1 MPVDLEPRTL
11 ELRDYLR
18 VIRRFKWTIALTV
31 VLCVAAALAL
41 SFREEPKYTA
51 ISSLVIT
58 PELAETLLNPSAG
71 NPNGGGAPE
80 NAARVIATE
89 MQIMSSPPVVK
100 AVTEELGY
108 SPEGVTFE
116 SVPNTDIIHISVTG
130 TDPERAAETANVY
143 AETYIDQSREQ
154 DIDEAR
160 AAIDQVQGEVLRLA
174 ERITPLEADLGLN
187 PPAPPEEGQRG
198 PTDPREIELA
208 RLEGQRNS
216 YLLEVEQLQTAITA
230 TQQGGPDIF
239 AEASVPDDPINK
251 TPVRNGVAGL
261 ALGILLGVALAFLR
275 EYLDDSVKTK
285 EDLERASGLTVVG
298 LIPEL
303 PDWKNRKATPLVAM
317 AQPRSHASEAYRTVR
332 TSLEF
337 LGLDH
342 PITSV
347 QVTSALA
354 AEGKTTT
361 LSNLAT
367 TFAKGGQ
374 RVIVLCCDLR
384 RPRVH
389 EFFGLDNRVGFTSIL
404 LGETPLS
411 DAIQDVPA
419 DGLPLRLVAS
429 GPLPPNPAEL
439 LSSNR
444 AASVIEALHERCD
457 LLLIDSPPVVPVT
470 DALVL
475 AGLVDAVLL
484 VGDSGSTTKRSLGR
498 AVELLRQ
505 VDAPLVGAVLNGV
518 GSRTEYGY
526 EYGKEYYAYHAE
538 PGRKRGG
545 GRAAPNGRTRGS
557 KKTRVPSP

>member
-1 MPVDLEPRTL
+1 MPVDPEPRTL
-11 ELRDYLR
+11 ELRDYFR
-18 VIRRFKWTIALTV
+18 VIRRFKWTIAVTV

-41 SFREEPKYTA
+41 SFRETPKYRAAARLITTPDL
-51 ISSLVIT
+51 SESLFT
-58 PELAETLLNPSAG
+58 QGLNPS
-71 NPNGGGAPE
+71 GGGGP
-80 NAARVIATE
+80 NQVSARAIATE
-89 MQIMSSPPVVK
+89 IQVMSSPRVVE
-100 AVTEELGY
+100 AVTEELGRDPGDVGF
-108 SPEGVTFE
+108 S
-116 SVPNTDIIHISVTG
+116 SISDTDIIQILVES
-130 TDPERAAETANVY
+130 TDAERAAETANAY
-143 AETYIDQSREQ
+143 ASTYIDLRKEEDVNELLDAIETVQVEIDALTSR
-154 DIDEAR
+154 IDPIA
-160 AAIDQVQGEVLRLA
+160 
-174 ERITPLEADLGLN
+174 ADLAAN
-187 PPAPPEEGQRG
+187 PPIVVEGPART
-198 PTDPREIELA
+198 TDPRELEFA
-208 RLEGQRNS
+208 RLDSQRS
-216 YLLEVEQLQTAITA
+216 TFIAQIDSFQRAITA
-230 TQQGGPDIF
+230 TQQGGPEVL
-239 AEASVPDDPINK
+239 AEAEVPESPINK

-261 ALGILLGVALAFLR
+261 ALGVLLGVALAFLR

-303 PDWKNRKATPLVAM
+303 PDWKNRKATPLIALS
-317 AQPRSHASEAYRTVR
+317 QPRSHASEAYRTVR

-337 LGLDH
+337 LGLEH
-342 PITSV
+342 PISSV

-361 LSNLAT
+361 LSNLAA

-389 EFFGLDNRVGFTSIL
+389 EFFGLDNRVGFTSVL

-411 DAIQDVPA
+411 DAIQDVA
-419 DGLPLRLVAS
+419 SEAVPLRLVAS

-484 VGDSGSTTKRSLGR
+484 VGDSGSTTKRSLAR

-518 GSRTEYGY
+518 GARTEYGY
-526 EYGKEYYAYHAE
+526 EYGKDYYAYHAE
-538 PGRKRGG
+538 PTSKRSRARATANGG
-545 GRAAPNGRTRGS
+545 GRGS
-557 KKTRVPSP
+557 KRTRVPS

>member
-1 MPVDLEPRTL
+1 MPVDPEPRTL

-18 VIRRFKWTIALTV
+18 VIRRFKWTIAVTV

-41 SFREEPKYTA
+41 SFREKPKYA
-51 ISSLVIT
+51 ASARLDIT
-58 PELAETLLNPSAG
+58 RQLGETLLNPAADG
-71 NPNGGGAPE
+71 TTQGGRLD
-80 NAARVIATE
+80 AARVIATE
-89 MQIMSSPPVVK
+89 IQIMSSPPVTE

-108 SPEGVTFE
+108 SPVGVSFA
-116 SVPNTDIIHISVTG
+116 SVPDTNIIQIIVTG
-130 TDPERAAETANVY
+130 TDAEKAAETANVY

-160 AAIDQVQGEVLRLA
+160 AAIEQVQGEVFRLTD
-174 ERITPLEADLGLN
+174 RIAIVDADLNAN
-187 PPAPPEEGQRG
+187 PPAPLPEGERG
-198 PTDPREIELA
+198 PSDPREIERA
-208 RLEGQRNS
+208 RLDAQRS
-216 YLLEVEQLQTAITA
+216 SFLLEIEGLQTAITA
-230 TQQGGPDIF
+230 TQQGGPEIF
-239 AEASVPDDPINK
+239 SEAGVPDDPINK

-303 PDWKNRKATPLVAM
+303 PDWKNRKATPLIAM

-337 LGLDH
+337 LGLDN

-367 TFAKGGQ
+367 TFAKSGQ

-411 DAIQDVPA
+411 DAIQDVAA

-470 DALVL
+470 DALVV
-475 AGLVDAVLL
+475 AGLVDGVLL
-484 VGDSGSTTKRSLGR
+484 VGDSGSTTKRSLAR

-518 GSRTEYGY
+518 GARTEYGY

-538 PGRKRGG
+538 PTRKRAKARAANGG
-545 GRAAPNGRTRGS
+545 GRRS
-557 KKTRVPSP
+557 KRTRVPS